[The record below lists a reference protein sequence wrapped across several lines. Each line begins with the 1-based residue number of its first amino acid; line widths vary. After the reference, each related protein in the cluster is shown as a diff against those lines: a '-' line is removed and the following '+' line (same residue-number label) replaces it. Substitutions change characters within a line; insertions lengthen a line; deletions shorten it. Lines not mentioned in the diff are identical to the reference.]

1 MDTTKL
7 DSLINPQVMADMI
20 RAELEKKLRAT
31 QFFKINRTLT
41 GGPVILSQSPLGNI
55 SALLIPYRKV
65 NPQESQRWKQKTFLT
80 R

>member
-31 QFFKINRTLT
+31 LPDGHSKIQHLVTNLYNTH
-41 GGPVILSQSPLGNI
+41 
-55 SALLIPYRKV
+55 Y
-65 NPQESQRWKQKTFLT
+65 
-80 R
+80 